1 MRIAIIAPLVTRIR
15 EPQLGGSQAVVAD
28 LATGLQNRGHEVH
41 VYAASGSSIAGVTVV
56 DTGVN
61 ADSLAGLLY
70 RHGRS
75 PAIDARA
82 ADRAFAT
89 VYASVRAMSYD
100 VIHNHA
106 FDAPAVLLA
115 STLEPPVVHTL
126 HLPPDPAMAAAVTQ
140 ARRSSHP
147 PTIAAVSASQ
157 AQAWRP
163 LAAVDVILPDGVPVE
178 RIPWSATGGGGVVFA
193 GRFSPEKGAEDAIAI
208 AREAGMRIDLYGEPY
223 DAEYARAR
231 VTSHQGEAGVAI
243 HGGVIR
249 SELWRIM
256 ADACAVLCPA
266 KWEEPFGMVAAEAQA
281 AGTPVIAYRRGAL
294 PEVVVDGRTGFLV
307 RPDDV
312 GAAARALL
320 AVRTIKR
327 EACRQHAVEHLSL
340 DASLAAHE
348 RLYQTLQ
355 SPAQAKRR
363 G

>member
-15 EPQLGGSQAVVAD
+15 EPQLGGSQAVVTD

-56 DTGVN
+56 DTGVD

-75 PAIDARA
+75 SIIDARA

-89 VYASVRAMSYD
+89 VYASVRAIPYD

-157 AQAWRP
+157 AEAWRA
-163 LAAVDVILPDGVPVE
+163 LAPVDVILPDGVPVD
-178 RIPWSATGGGGVVFA
+178 RIPWSATGGDGVVFA

-208 AREAGMRIDLYGEPY
+208 ARDAGMRIDLYGEPY
-223 DAEYARAR
+223 DPDYAQAH
-231 VTSHQGEAGVAI
+231 VMSHRGEAGVAI
-243 HGGVIR
+243 HGGVTR

-256 ADACAVLCPA
+256 AGTSAVICPA

-307 RPDDV
+307 PPDDV
-312 GAAARALL
+312 AAAARALL
-320 AVRTIKR
+320 AVRTIDR
-327 EACRQHAVEHLSL
+327 QACRQHAVDHLSL

-348 RLYQTLQ
+348 RLYQKLQ
-355 SPAQAKRR
+355 SPAEAKRH